1 MSHTIAPRSEK
12 EAFQDIPLE
21 DFPPQYESA
30 VNAELR
36 RFNDAEAHQTKPD
49 LHNRP
54 KQSRKRRY
62 IIIGCAVTGILAVLA
77 IMAGVVATYLSAQRP
92 VRSPAPPQTQL
103 PSSIAETPSQ
113 ISPLSVRSTTAT
125 TTATAFAT
133 VTVTATRSIAAGFAP
148 IRATEISSTTV
159 TSTSTPPGSGILTV
173 ASTVHTTVESRI
185 ISYLTESDTSFFR
198 LLPSTSTLSYAS
210 TATIMVGVPNMA
222 SAGSALLTST
232 APAVINSSST
242 KASHHTISVGE
253 KTWLDSSGFT
263 TVTSTATPPASQLNA
278 AAKPTSTKKGGLIN
292 FCGVP
297 GEACSD

>member
-49 LHNRP
+49 LPSRP

-62 IIIGCAVTGILAVLA
+62 IIIGCAIAGILAVLA

-92 VRSPAPPQTQL
+92 VRSPAPPQTQP
-103 PSSIAETPSQ
+103 PSSIAETTSQ
-113 ISPLSVRSTTAT
+113 VSPLSVRSTTAT
-125 TTATAFAT
+125 ATATALAT
-133 VTVTATRSIAAGFAP
+133 VTITATPSLATGFAP
-148 IRATEISSTTV
+148 IRPTEIVSTTV
-159 TSTSTPPGSGILTV
+159 TSTSTPRGSGILTV
-173 ASTVHTTVESRI
+173 ASTVHTTVESTT

-210 TATIMVGVPNMA
+210 TATIMVTVPNMSPA
-222 SAGSALLTST
+222 SLALLTST
-232 APAVINSSST
+232 SPAVHSSST
-242 KASHHTISVGE
+242 KAPSHTTSVGD
-253 KTWLDSSGFT
+253 KTWLANSSFT
-263 TVTSTATPPASQLNA
+263 TVSSTTTPPASQLNA